1 MNEIILEFTGHTD
14 GAQVFRHPET
24 RRSIRAGRSLGVRYA
39 KVTPDEVTY
48 FLSLGVFRIV
58 HNNVPPVN
66 VARRESPK
74 KIEPI
79 VPISETIENVVT
91 EKETP
96 TENVVSF
103 DVSLEEIETDIGWL
117 QQKPEVVEE
126 VVEEVA
132 EEVVEQNVEEV
143 AAEEIEEPAPVSES
157 NTNFS
162 AVDKIRRG
170 RPRN

>member
-1 MNEIILEFTGHTD
+1 MNEIILEFTGQTD
-14 GAQVFRHPET
+14 GAQVFRHPAT

-39 KVTPDEVTY
+39 KVTPEEVDY

-58 HNNVPPVN
+58 HSNPPPVN
-66 VARRESPK
+66 VARRESPR

-79 VPISETIENVVT
+79 IPISETSESVVA

-96 TENVVSF
+96 TENIVSF

-117 QQKPEVVEE
+117 QTTPAVAEESIAESVEQKTEEVVVEE
-126 VVEEVA
+126 PEDS
-132 EEVVEQNVEEV
+132 
-143 AAEEIEEPAPVSES
+143 APIPET
-157 NTNFS
+157 NTSAS